1 MGKKETLRVPWKIVT
16 PVVMAAILIP
26 SVTLAWN
33 HIGRVWATPREVEQV
48 KEDQAILTEQT
59 KQIGLWVEQQEKE
72 NELQKKAPAG
82 FRWDEAAEEYVVYKD
97 DPRLK
102 RKK

>member
-1 MGKKETLRVPWKIVT
+1 
-16 PVVMAAILIP
+16 MARKRNGIPRIGWVGIATSAILIP
-26 SVTLAWN
+26 SVALVWA
-33 HIGRVWATPREVEQV
+33 HIGRVWAAPREIEQV
-48 KEDQAILTEQT
+48 KEDQSILTGQT

-72 NELQKKAPAG
+72 NELRKKAPPG

-102 RKK
+102 KKK